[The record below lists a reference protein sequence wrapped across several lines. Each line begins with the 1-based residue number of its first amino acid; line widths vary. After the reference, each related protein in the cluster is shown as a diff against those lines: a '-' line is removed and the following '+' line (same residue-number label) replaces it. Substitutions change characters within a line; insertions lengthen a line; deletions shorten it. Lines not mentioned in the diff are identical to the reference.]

1 MAQKPIGYYGE
12 FRPTGVDQSAA
23 RRFQALA
30 GLADQVGDIAAA
42 FGKKKVTEQA
52 ALGKKKVA
60 EQAVLKEQNDIV
72 AAESAGR
79 LAGNAS
85 AIGKT
90 PPELTVYGDFSTL
103 AADKARNA
111 ATMAAF
117 NAGTQNAITQMLAKL
132 AAENPT
138 NISAFETLTK
148 AAFTGM
154 TANVPE
160 DRKPAFEHY
169 FKQVRKTYG
178 SNIYTAQ
185 KKQADEIADAEMK
198 TAVTD
203 QEVNISNLARSGEDL
218 NDAAPSYLQSIRDA
232 LDNGLLTGQEYA
244 TRLENVRDTIVTQ
257 SALGRFDLIFENE
270 EQTPEQR
277 IASAQNAIDQIKKK
291 DTFQVEDPFDPE
303 NMITLDADE
312 KDALVTKLEGE
323 LKDFRA
329 DELKKSEAETEASRF
344 EQIANYAAAQ
354 KTVQDPELSDK
365 EKRVAISAAQMR
377 GEIGEGEAA
386 KLRSYVN
393 AVESLTAGTNSAV
406 MGDIIARAYDLNA
419 DQDILPDSNS
429 YLEGIN
435 NLQDEIL
442 AAKANGELTAESA
455 NKLTKQLTSLTAAKT
470 AGATSALS
478 FNYTKAEAV
487 IKDSLPPDLRG
498 VARRE
503 LLDAVNARK
512 EELEAER
519 SGHKN
524 SLGDMVRTGQVKF
537 ADELSIKEV
546 TKLWGDLAPIVVAR
560 ILERRRLK
568 AQDILNKVL
577 AKEPVVKPPQETVVK
592 PTTVSRFTIRV
603 KE

>member
-30 GLADQVGDIAAA
+30 GLADQVGDIATA
-42 FGKKKVTEQA
+42 F
-52 ALGKKKVA
+52 GKKKVA
-60 EQAVLKEQNDIV
+60 EQATLKEQNDIV

-90 PPELTVYGDFSTL
+90 PPELTVYGDISTL

-148 AAFTGM
+148 AAFAGM
-154 TANVPE
+154 TASVPK

-169 FKQVRKTYG
+169 FNQVRKTYG

-203 QEVNISNLARSGEDL
+203 QEVNISNLARSGEEL
-218 NDAAPSYLQSIRDA
+218 NDAALSYLQSIRDA

-244 TRLENVRDTIVTQ
+244 TRLEKVKDTIVTQ

-277 IASAQNAIDQIKKK
+277 IASGQNAIDQIKKK

-303 NMITLDADE
+303 KMITLDADE
-312 KDALVTKLEGE
+312 KDALVAKLEGE

-329 DELKKSEAETEASRF
+329 DELKKAEAEIEASRF
-344 EQIANYAAAQ
+344 EQIASYAAAQ
-354 KTVQDPELSDK
+354 ETVQDPGLSDK
-365 EKRVAISAAQMR
+365 EKRVAIAEAQMR

-386 KLRSYVN
+386 RLRSYVN
-393 AVESLTAGTNSAV
+393 AVESLNAVTNSDV
-406 MGDIIARAYDLNA
+406 MGDIIKRAHDLNA
-419 DQDILPDSNS
+419 DQSLAPDSNS
-429 YLEGIN
+429 YLEGVN

-442 AAKANGELTAESA
+442 AARANGELTSESA
-455 NKLTKQLTSLTAAKT
+455 NTLTKQLTSLTAAKT
-470 AGATSALS
+470 AGATSELS
-478 FNYTKAEAV
+478 YNYTKAEAV
-487 IKDSLPPDLRG
+487 IKDSLPPDLWG

-519 SGHKN
+519 AGHKN

-546 TKLWGDLAPIVVAR
+546 TNLWGDLAPIVVAR
-560 ILERRRLK
+560 IIEERRMTSIERVN
-568 AQDILNKVL
+568 A
-577 AKEPVVKPPQETVVK
+577 AREKEPVVKPPQE
-592 PTTVSRFTIRV
+592 PPVSRFTIRV
-603 KE
+603 PE

>member
-42 FGKKKVTEQA
+42 FGKKKV
-52 ALGKKKVA
+52 A

-72 AAESAGR
+72 AAESAGAI
-79 LAGNAS
+79 AGNAS

-90 PPELTVYGDFSTL
+90 PPELTVYGDISTL

-117 NAGTQNAITQMLAKL
+117 NAGTQNAITQMLARL

-138 NISAFETLTK
+138 NISAFETLTES
-148 AAFTGM
+148 AFTGM

-185 KKQADEIADAEMK
+185 KKKADEIADAEMK

-203 QEVNISNLARSGEDL
+203 QEVNISNLARNGEEL

-244 TRLENVRDTIVTQ
+244 TRLEKVKDTIVTQ

-303 NMITLDADE
+303 KMITLDADE
-312 KDALVTKLEGE
+312 KDALVAKLEGE

-329 DELKKSEAETEASRF
+329 DELKKAEAETEASRF
-344 EQIANYAAAQ
+344 EQIASYAAAQ
-354 KTVQDPELSDK
+354 ETVQDPELSDK
-365 EKRVAISAAQMR
+365 EKRVAIAEAQMR

-393 AVESLTAGTNSAV
+393 AVESLNAVTNSDV
-406 MGDIIARAYDLNA
+406 MGDIIKRAHDLNA
-419 DQDILPDSNS
+419 DQSLAPDSNS
-429 YLEGIN
+429 YLEGVN

-442 AAKANGELTAESA
+442 AARVNGELTSESA

-470 AGATSALS
+470 AGATSELS
-478 FNYTKAEAV
+478 YNYTKAEAV
-487 IKDSLPPDLRG
+487 IKESLPPDLWG

-503 LLDAVNARK
+503 LLDAANAKK

-524 SLGDMVRTGQVKF
+524 SLGDIIRTGQVKTS
-537 ADELSIKEV
+537 DELSTKEV

-560 ILERRRLK
+560 IIEERRMTSIERVN
-568 AQDILNKVL
+568 A
-577 AKEPVVKPPQETVVK
+577 AREKEPVVKPPQE
-592 PTTVSRFTIRV
+592 PPVSRFTIRV
-603 KE
+603 PE